1 MDPGNNTTI
10 AGILKPDLQVV
21 TIGQLRSVVKQ
32 INIGQAAFNNKLK
45 DIGTA
50 KIKLLKVKQFD
61 GTQGK
66 LKGYFI

>member
-1 MDPGNNTTI
+1 MPLKAVVTITPGELDPENNISI

-45 DIGTA
+45 DINII
-50 KIKLLKVKQFD
+50 KVKLLEVK
-61 GTQGK
+61 
-66 LKGYFI
+66 

>member
-1 MDPGNNTTI
+1 MPLKAVVTITPGELDPENNISI

-45 DIGTA
+45 DISTI
-50 KIKLLKVKQFD
+50 KVKLLEVK
-61 GTQGK
+61 
-66 LKGYFI
+66 